1 MKADPRTEENV
12 KTILHS
18 FTDAYRNRDM
28 KAIFGCIAPDADVVM
43 YGTGSDEKCIG
54 SEQIRIQIERD
65 WAQSESAV
73 LLFDWTAVSSFG
85 PLAWAAVDGEFRFK
99 AGGKDETIPARATFV
114 LEKREGRWL
123 IVQAHFSTPAAS
135 QKKGHSF

>member
-1 MKADPRTEENV
+1 MKADSRTEGEV

-18 FTDAYRNRDM
+18 FADAYRKRDR
-28 KAIFGCIAPDADVVM
+28 KAFFECIAPDADIVM
-43 YGTGSDEKCIG
+43 YGTGADEKSIG
-54 SEQIRIQIERD
+54 PEQIHIQIERD
-65 WAQSESAV
+65 WAQSDNAV
-73 LLFDWTAVSSFG
+73 LLFDWTTVSSLG
-85 PLAWAAVDGEFRFK
+85 LVAWVAVDGEFRFK

-123 IVQAHFSTPAAS
+123 IVQAHFSTPAAI